1 MADDFLLDLQQ
12 GVATLEIAGQRVHIR
27 GLSCLT
33 STQQPDLVFVLHGR
47 TQQASDVDELA
58 STISVQNDG
67 ALVVSLDH
75 RNHGHRLLSN
85 AANGTWT
92 DGNLTHA

>member
-1 MADDFLLDLQQ
+1 MAEDFLLDIQQ
-12 GVATLEIAGQRVHIR
+12 EVATLEIAGQRVFIR

-33 STQQPDLVFVLHGR
+33 STQQPDLIFVLHGR

-58 STISVQNDG
+58 STISAQNHG

-75 RNHGHRLLSN
+75 RNHGHRVLSN
-85 AANGTWT
+85 VANGAWA